1 MTRAKRFLQV
11 AASLAFAAG
20 TMNQAHA
27 TSFAAICNDLGCKGG
42 DDIIIQDN
50 GAGDTIGSLGAISFA
65 TSAFGYSLVVDTVQ
79 SAPAIGSASAPQLD
93 LAFTA
98 TTDSATPS
106 TIFLF
111 ASDTDFLTS
120 GTFDLALGG
129 TNSGASGTATGRA
142 WGGTSDTALQFSGVN
157 LIAAVGP
164 LSGTTFSANAAGPFA
179 AQVDPFSL
187 TIGVA
192 VNRSSPG
199 TTTGDLNLQ
208 VAAVPEPENYALM
221 LAGLAASGFVARRRK
236 AA

>member
-164 LSGTTFSANAAGPFA
+164 LSGTTFSAHAAGPFA